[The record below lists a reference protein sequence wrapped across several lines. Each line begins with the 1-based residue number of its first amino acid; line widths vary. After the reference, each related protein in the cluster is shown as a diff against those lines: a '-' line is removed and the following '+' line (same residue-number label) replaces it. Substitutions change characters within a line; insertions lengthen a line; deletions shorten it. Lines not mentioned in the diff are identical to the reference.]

1 MKKIIFL
8 SILCMITFLSACSFG
23 ETTEKKLSNILTE
36 IYDSEKEYRDVQ
48 VNIAELEI
56 KEQSSFLSMME
67 LTQEQKENLV
77 PLVEQTASLLDERL
91 LLVERE
97 SASIKQASEK
107 VSNLETLISETKEEA
122 VQAELLKI
130 KEALQSRYTTY
141 EDVKK
146 EYTILANLQKELYN
160 TLVEENIEVSLI
172 QEKVKKVNKQ
182 NEIVQKNVQ
191 QFNDLTTQLNQVKS
205 EVFSSI
211 KQENN

>member
-1 MKKIIFL
+1 
-8 SILCMITFLSACSFG
+8 MITFLSACSFG
-23 ETTEKKLSNILTE
+23 ESTEEKLSNILTE

-48 VNIAELEI
+48 SNSGAEI

-122 VQAELLKI
+122 VQAELLKM

-146 EYTILANLQKELYN
+146 E
-160 TLVEENIEVSLI
+160 
-172 QEKVKKVNKQ
+172 
-182 NEIVQKNVQ
+182 
-191 QFNDLTTQLNQVKS
+191 
-205 EVFSSI
+205 
-211 KQENN
+211 